1 MKINLTN
8 LHRTLGALA
17 CGVGMLAGTAG
28 VTYAQDSRGERQERH
43 EQRQNTERHENRDE
57 RRDDRRNDGDA
68 RARREQWRAQRGD
81 VNRQQQWQ
89 RINARRSDRDGD
101 NNRWT
106 RISTRNNTRFVRNG
120 RLHYSRGRGYFR
132 DNGRRA
138 YRTHR

>member
-1 MKINLTN
+1 MNINLTN
-8 LHRTLGALA
+8 VHRTLGALA
-17 CGVGMLAGTAG
+17 CGAVMLAGTAG
-28 VTYAQDSRGERQERH
+28 ATYAQEQKHDRH
-43 EQRQNTERHENRDE
+43 EQRQNTERRENRDE

-89 RINARRSDRDGD
+89 RINSRRNRRDGD

-106 RISTRNNTRFVRNG
+106 RISTRTNARFVRNG

-138 YRTHR
+138 YRNRH